1 MNVNFNF
8 ENGQISYV
16 YSNYKIEKIRDR
28 KYILPEKKA
37 TQNAISLTENIDK
50 KLLALLNIGKKAYF
64 FEDINDLE
72 ILNFAKSYGLLG
84 FMADFP
90 INKYYI
96 LEDEVIFRDYNF
108 SDRKSVV

>member
-37 TQNAISLTENIDK
+37 TQNAISFIKYWK
-50 KLLALLNIGKKAYF
+50 KSLLFWRY
-64 FEDINDLE
+64 
-72 ILNFAKSYGLLG
+72 
-84 FMADFP
+84 
-90 INKYYI
+90 
-96 LEDEVIFRDYNF
+96 
-108 SDRKSVV
+108 

>member
-50 KLLALLNIGKKAYF
+50 K
-64 FEDINDLE
+64 
-72 ILNFAKSYGLLG
+72 
-84 FMADFP
+84 
-90 INKYYI
+90 
-96 LEDEVIFRDYNF
+96 
-108 SDRKSVV
+108 

>member
-50 KLLALLNIGKKAYF
+50 KLLDKANSIERF
-64 FEDINDLE
+64 LSE
-72 ILNFAKSYGLLG
+72 IQR
-84 FMADFP
+84 
-90 INKYYI
+90 KY
-96 LEDEVIFRDYNF
+96 ESIF
-108 SDRKSVV
+108 KEK